1 MSTTVYKVTPQKQ
14 LIDLNGDLTNFDI
27 TFTATCK
34 EGHNFDALVVDQR
47 TLDGPEPLVYK
58 KVDQGQIGGNII
70 SDKDVYQNFFLVL
83 KSDEPCDVEVSVTK
97 KSIPASPP
105 PPVQPAIQSQQLV
118 KEPPKSSGINWKVVL
133 VVLILLGV
141 AGYFFWTKYYKKGV
155 AGVVTEVPLTSV
167 KGPSPVASTVAS
179 PMLPPTSKFGGAN
192 ADLLS
197 RLNSLSMK

>member
-58 KVDQGQIGGNII
+58 KVNQGQIGGNII
-70 SDKDVYQNFFLVL
+70 SDKNVYQNFFLVL

-97 KSIPASPP
+97 KSIPYTPP
-105 PPVQPAIQSQQLV
+105 PPAQPLIKQLL
-118 KEPPKSSGINWKVVL
+118 KEPPKPSRINWKVVI
-133 VVLILLGV
+133 VVLILLAV
-141 AGYFFWTKYYKKGV
+141 AGYFFWTKYYKKDAPV
-155 AGVVTEVPLTSV
+155 LVTEIPIA
-167 KGPSPVASTVAS
+167 SPVEASVAT
-179 PMLPPTSKFGGAN
+179 PVLPLISKFGRPN

-197 RLNSLSMK
+197 RMNSLSMK